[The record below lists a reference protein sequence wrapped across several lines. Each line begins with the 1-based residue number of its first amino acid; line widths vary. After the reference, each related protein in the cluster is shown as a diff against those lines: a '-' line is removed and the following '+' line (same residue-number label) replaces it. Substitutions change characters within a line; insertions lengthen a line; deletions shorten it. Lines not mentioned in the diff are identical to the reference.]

1 MRSLDNPTFVE
12 DGITDRDSH
21 TGVFERSDASSTTR
35 ATPGETTG
43 SEHRAVEKYP
53 DCSLVILSGAHKLL
67 QTIYLDDTGPL
78 EAVLIDEASG
88 RIAVAGGS
96 DISVFNPCCVGD
108 NIWKWSLCHK
118 LRAPDDDERINV
130 LSWGA
135 AGELLAGNSRLALWL
150 LTDKPQIIWMKS
162 VANPVKFA
170 QFSHDAS
177 LIASTGQ
184 YDRLVKVWKRLTF
197 STDEVRFEVS
207 YLPHPDTV
215 TSMHWRRPYHP
226 EQTMD
231 NILYTICADN
241 KIRVWAGM
249 DRTGSKSA
257 LQLWAEIDMDTAI
270 QPRQPNNS
278 EFAKRRYGFIID
290 GRDFSVATEHA
301 VQLGAAQERDN
312 RALEHLVEVATKSP
326 EVSIVMDGRGH
337 MSAWGL
343 ENVGCKVRSPTSVFN
358 ITHVEGLHLSFA
370 SGIKPGDDYAQFYG
384 FAGGLSE
391 DSFTIL
397 VHYFDGRIEWLDS
410 KVEALFDPSPRKKR
424 LTSRAVWSGHTGSI
438 KKIVRNASGKIL
450 VSRTDDNKAMIWR
463 QRASSS
469 GPVLVRQSSLYSD
482 LHIHRTCLI
491 GEGKFL
497 VNLHHDS
504 ISLWDTRS
512 FYAERLATCDFGLSS
527 KPLCVLLLPTSE
539 ANSST
544 VYVAAIAADMTGVA
558 WEIDLPEEHVVA
570 NGANG
575 FYHPKMR
582 QFCTFN
588 LGVDEDIAYI
598 LPIDPAG
605 SSMMISG
612 FLDLFATDIA
622 LSYTYSGRV
631 RTWTAKVDKQNEKID
646 WLLTST
652 VETGI
657 CNPSLASGASMRK
670 AAIVDQD
677 RTRLTIW
684 DTYGAQLEFE
694 ENFSQQDIIKDL
706 DWTSTP
712 HIQSILS
719 VGFPHKVIL
728 MSQLRYDYLDAG
740 PSWTQIREIRIQD
753 LTPHPVGD
761 SCWLGNG
768 NLVVGSGNQLFVYD
782 KHIELSN
789 QLITNVRLPARQIY
803 VDLFDVVSRLN
814 GTLPVF
820 HPQFLS
826 QCILSGKSN
835 LVHLILTSL
844 YQKLKFYTE
853 GDEIDGFLDIPLE
866 DIYQNADTLKK
877 VHWKEMHSP
886 YADFATGGESSVVD
900 ETLGTALNENLM
912 RVALPQLTSTE
923 QFRLVNIIECVA
935 TVDKHRRSMDDNAA
949 RYLLFFRQHMLR
961 RSQGLPEQPTVSWR
975 EIVWALHSDSHEI
988 LVDLVSRQYQGK
1000 MLWEHAKESGIFM
1013 WITDLNS
1020 LRAQLEVIA
1029 RNEYTKSQEKNPIDC
1044 SLYYLALRK
1053 KSVLQGLW
1061 RMASWNREQSATQ
1074 RLLSNNFSEPRW
1086 RTAALKNAYALLG
1099 KRRFE
1104 YAAAFFLLADH
1115 LRDAVYVCMNQ
1126 LQDVQLAVAITRA
1139 YEGDDGPVLKE
1150 ILEER
1155 VLVDAASEGNRWMAT
1170 WAFWLLNRRD
1180 LAVRTLI
1187 SPIGNLILS
1196 TPSSPTSP
1204 GAITLQAKSYLAHDP
1219 ALVIL
1224 YKQLRDKTTQTL
1236 KGAAKVPAR
1245 DEWEFVLRN
1254 ARLYDRMGCDLLGL
1268 NLVREWEFLKP
1279 SAPLSKTQSS
1289 RLSFKAPDL
1298 RKLLRRRSSLVV
1310 ADMPTLQEELKG
1322 SLSAQGGRYEAGTTF
1337 EEPDSNALLDS
1348 FGF

>member
-1 MRSLDNPTFVE
+1 MRALLPGRPPAKLQALSIALWSNIRIVSY
-12 DGITDRDSH
+12 ITGH
-21 TGVFERSDASSTTR
+21 A
-35 ATPGETTG
+35 
-43 SEHRAVEKYP
+43 
-53 DCSLVILSGAHKLL
+53 LVILSGPHKLL
-67 QTIYLDDTGPL
+67 QTIYLDDAEPSDS
-78 EAVLIDEASG
+78 VLIDEASG
-88 RIAVAGGS
+88 RIAVAGGP
-96 DISVFNPCCVGD
+96 DISVFKPCCVGD
-108 NIWKWSLCHK
+108 NTWKVRAFSSLLFFILDNWSLCHK
-118 LRAPDDDERINV
+118 LRAPNDDERINV

-135 AGELLAGNSRLALWL
+135 GDELLAGGSRLVLWL
-150 LTDKPQIIWMKS
+150 LTDDPQIIWTKS

-184 YDRLVKVWKRLTF
+184 YDRLVKLWRRLTF
-197 STDEVRFEVS
+197 STEEVRFEVS
-207 YLPHPDTV
+207 YLPHPDVV
-215 TSMHWRRPYHP
+215 TSMHWRQPHHP

-231 NILYTICADN
+231 NIFYTICADN
-241 KIRVWAGM
+241 KIRVWAPM
-249 DRTGSKSA
+249 DRTCSKSA
-257 LQLWAEIDMDTAI
+257 LQLWAEIDMNDAI
-270 QPRQPNNS
+270 QPRQPHNS
-278 EFAKRRYGFIID
+278 ELAKRRYGFIID
-290 GRDFSVATEHA
+290 ARDFSAATERA
-301 VQLGAAQERDN
+301 VQLRAAMDQDN

-326 EVSIVMDGRGH
+326 EVCIIMDDRGH

-343 ENVGCKVRSPTSVFN
+343 ENVGCKARSPTSVFN

-370 SGIKPGDDYAQFYG
+370 SGIPPSDDYARFYG

-391 DSFTIL
+391 GSFTIL

-410 KVEALFDPSPRKKR
+410 KVEVLFDPSPRKQR

-463 QRASSS
+463 QKASSS

-497 VNLHHDS
+497 INLHHHS

-512 FYAERLATCDFGLSS
+512 FYAERIATCDFGLTS
-527 KPLCVLLLPTSE
+527 KPLCVLLIPTIE
-539 ANSST
+539 TNAST

-558 WEIDLPEEHVVA
+558 WEIDFPQEHAVV

-575 FYHPKMR
+575 FHRPHMR
-582 QFCTFN
+582 QFCKFS

-622 LSYTYSGRV
+622 LTYTYGGRV

-694 ENFSQQDIIKDL
+694 EKFPQHDIIKDL

-712 HIQSILS
+712 HTQSILS
-719 VGFPHKVIL
+719 VGFPHKVVL

-740 PSWTQIREIRIQD
+740 PSWTQIREISIRD
-753 LTPHPVGD
+753 LTPHPIGD

-789 QLITNVRLPARQIY
+789 RLVANLRLPARQIY
-803 VDLFDVVSRLN
+803 VDLFGVVSRLN

-844 YQKLKFYTE
+844 YRKLIFYTE
-853 GDEIDGFLDIPLE
+853 GDELDGFLNIPLE
-866 DIYQNADTLKK
+866 DIYQNEDAMKT
-877 VHWKEMHSP
+877 VHWKEMPSS
-886 YADFATGGESSVVD
+886 YGDFTTDCESSVVD

-949 RYLLFFRQHMLR
+949 RYLLFFRQHVLR

-1013 WITDLNS
+1013 WITDLNC
-1020 LRAQLEVIA
+1020 LRAQLEVVA
-1029 RNEYTKSQEKNPIDC
+1029 RNEYTKSDEKNPIDC

-1061 RMASWNREQSATQ
+1061 RMAGWNREQSATQ
-1074 RLLSNNFSEPRW
+1074 RLLSNNFNEPRW
-1086 RTAALKNAYALLG
+1086 KTAALKNAYALLG
-1099 KRRFE
+1099 KRRFP

-1126 LQDVQLAVAITRA
+1126 LQDVQLAVAIARA

-1180 LAVRTLI
+1180 IAVRTLI
-1187 SPIGNLILS
+1187 SPIETLIHS

-1204 GAITLQAKSYLAHDP
+1204 GTITLRAKSYLSHDP

-1224 YKQLRDKTTQTL
+1224 YKQLRDKTLQTL
-1236 KGAAKVPAR
+1236 KGASKVPAR

-1279 SAPLSKTQSS
+1279 PPPLKKNQPTP
-1289 RLSFKAPDL
+1289 LPLTLPDL
-1298 RKLLRRRSSLVV
+1298 RKLLKRRGSLVV
-1310 ADMPTLQEELKG
+1310 ADMPTSPSLQEESKHPISPHSG
-1322 SLSAQGGRYEAGTTF
+1322 KREARTMF
-1337 EEPDSNALLDS
+1337 EEPDPNSLLDS

>member
-1 MRSLDNPTFVE
+1 MRALLPGRPPAKLQALSIALWSNIRIVSY
-12 DGITDRDSH
+12 ITGH
-21 TGVFERSDASSTTR
+21 A
-35 ATPGETTG
+35 
-43 SEHRAVEKYP
+43 
-53 DCSLVILSGAHKLL
+53 LVILSGPHKLL
-67 QTIYLDDTGPL
+67 QTIYLDDAEPSDS
-78 EAVLIDEASG
+78 VLIDEASG
-88 RIAVAGGS
+88 RIAVAGGP
-96 DISVFNPCCVGD
+96 DISIFKPCCVGD
-108 NIWKWSLCHK
+108 NTWKWSLCHK
-118 LRAPDDDERINV
+118 LRAPNDDERINV

-135 AGELLAGNSRLALWL
+135 GDELLAGSSRLVLWL
-150 LTDKPQIIWMKS
+150 LTDEPQIIWTKS

-184 YDRLVKVWKRLTF
+184 YDRLVKLWRRLTF
-197 STDEVRFEVS
+197 STEEVRFEVS
-207 YLPHPDTV
+207 YLPHPDVV
-215 TSMHWRRPYHP
+215 TSMHWRQPHHP

-231 NILYTICADN
+231 NIFYTICADN
-241 KIRVWAGM
+241 KIRVWAPL
-249 DRTGSKSA
+249 DRTCSKSA
-257 LQLWAEIDMDTAI
+257 LQLWAEIDMNDAI
-270 QPRQPNNS
+270 QPRQPRNS

-290 GRDFSVATEHA
+290 GRDFSAATERA
-301 VQLGAAQERDN
+301 VQLGAAMDQDN

-326 EVSIVMDGRGH
+326 EVCIIMDDRGH
-337 MSAWGL
+337 MAAS
-343 ENVGCKVRSPTSVFN
+343 F
-358 ITHVEGLHLSFA
+358 FA
-370 SGIKPGDDYAQFYG
+370 SGIPPSDDYAQFYG

-391 DSFTIL
+391 ESFTIL

-410 KVEALFDPSPRKKR
+410 KVEVLFDPSPRKQR

-463 QRASSS
+463 QKASSS

-497 VNLHHDS
+497 INLHHHS

-512 FYAERLATCDFGLSS
+512 FYAVRIATCDFGLTS
-527 KPLCVLLLPTSE
+527 KPLCVLLIPTIE
-539 ANSST
+539 TNAST

-558 WEIDLPEEHVVA
+558 WEIDLPQEHAVV

-575 FYHPKMR
+575 FHRPHMR
-582 QFCTFN
+582 QFCKFS

-622 LSYTYSGRV
+622 LTYTYGGRV

-657 CNPSLASGASMRK
+657 FNPSLASGASIRK

-694 ENFSQQDIIKDL
+694 EKFPQHDIIKDL

-712 HIQSILS
+712 HTQSILS
-719 VGFPHKVIL
+719 VGFPHKVVL

-740 PSWTQIREIRIQD
+740 PSWTQIREISIRD
-753 LTPHPVGD
+753 LTPHPIGD

-789 QLITNVRLPARQIY
+789 RLVANLRLPARQIY
-803 VDLFDVVSRLN
+803 VDLFSVVSRLN

-844 YQKLKFYTE
+844 YRKLIFYTE
-853 GDEIDGFLDIPLE
+853 GDELDGFLDIPLE
-866 DIYQNADTLKK
+866 DIYQNEDAMKK
-877 VHWKEMHSP
+877 VHWKEMPSS
-886 YADFATGGESSVVD
+886 YGDFTTDCESSVVD

-949 RYLLFFRQHMLR
+949 RYLLFFRQHVLR

-975 EIVWALHSDSHEI
+975 EI
-988 LVDLVSRQYQGK
+988 
-1000 MLWEHAKESGIFM
+1000 
-1013 WITDLNS
+1013 
-1020 LRAQLEVIA
+1020 RAQLEVVA
-1029 RNEYTKSQEKNPIDC
+1029 RNEYTKSDEKNPIDC

-1061 RMASWNREQSATQ
+1061 RMAGWNREQSATQ
-1074 RLLSNNFSEPRW
+1074 RLLSNNFNEPRW
-1086 RTAALKNAYALLG
+1086 KTAALKNAYALLG
-1099 KRRFE
+1099 KRRFP

-1126 LQDVQLAVAITRA
+1126 LQDVQLAVAIARA

-1180 LAVRTLI
+1180 IAVRTLI
-1187 SPIGNLILS
+1187 SPIETLILS

-1204 GAITLQAKSYLAHDP
+1204 GTITLRAKSYLSHDP

-1224 YKQLRDKTTQTL
+1224 YKQLRDKTLQTL
-1236 KGAAKVPAR
+1236 KGASKVPAR

-1279 SAPLSKTQSS
+1279 PPPPKKNQPTPLSLTP
-1289 RLSFKAPDL
+1289 PDL
-1298 RKLLRRRSSLVV
+1298 RKLLKRRGSLVV
-1310 ADMPTLQEELKG
+1310 ADMPTSPSLQEELKHPISPHSG
-1322 SLSAQGGRYEAGTTF
+1322 KREARTMF
-1337 EEPDSNALLDS
+1337 EEPDPNSLLDS

>member
-1 MRSLDNPTFVE
+1 MRALLPGRPPAKLQALSIALWSNIRIVSY
-12 DGITDRDSH
+12 ITGH
-21 TGVFERSDASSTTR
+21 A
-35 ATPGETTG
+35 
-43 SEHRAVEKYP
+43 
-53 DCSLVILSGAHKLL
+53 LVILSGPHKLL
-67 QTIYLDDTGPL
+67 QTIYLDDAEPSDS
-78 EAVLIDEASG
+78 VLIDEASG
-88 RIAVAGGS
+88 RIAVAGGP
-96 DISVFNPCCVGD
+96 DISVFKPCCVGD
-108 NIWKWSLCHK
+108 NTWKWSLCHK
-118 LRAPDDDERINV
+118 LRAPNDDERINV

-135 AGELLAGNSRLALWL
+135 GDELLAGGSRLVLWL
-150 LTDKPQIIWMKS
+150 LTDDPQIIWTKS

-184 YDRLVKVWKRLTF
+184 YDRLVKLWRRLTF
-197 STDEVRFEVS
+197 STEEVRFEVS
-207 YLPHPDTV
+207 YLPHPDVV
-215 TSMHWRRPYHP
+215 TSMHWRQPHHP

-231 NILYTICADN
+231 NIFYTICADN
-241 KIRVWAGM
+241 KIRVWAPM
-249 DRTGSKSA
+249 DRTCSKSA
-257 LQLWAEIDMDTAI
+257 LQLWAEIDMNDAI
-270 QPRQPNNS
+270 QPRQPHNS
-278 EFAKRRYGFIID
+278 ELAKRRYGFIID
-290 GRDFSVATEHA
+290 ARDFSAATERA
-301 VQLGAAQERDN
+301 VQLRAAMDQDN

-326 EVSIVMDGRGH
+326 EVCIIMDDRGH

-343 ENVGCKVRSPTSVFN
+343 ENVGCKARSPTSVFN

-370 SGIKPGDDYAQFYG
+370 SGIPPSDDYARFYG

-391 DSFTIL
+391 GSFTIL
-397 VHYFDGRIEWLDS
+397 VHYFDGRIEWLVS
-410 KVEALFDPSPRKKR
+410 KVEVLFDPSPRKQR

-438 KKIVRNASGKIL
+438 KKI
-450 VSRTDDNKAMIWR
+450 
-463 QRASSS
+463 
-469 GPVLVRQSSLYSD
+469 
-482 LHIHRTCLI
+482 
-491 GEGKFL
+491 
-497 VNLHHDS
+497 
-504 ISLWDTRS
+504 
-512 FYAERLATCDFGLSS
+512 
-527 KPLCVLLLPTSE
+527 
-539 ANSST
+539 
-544 VYVAAIAADMTGVA
+544 
-558 WEIDLPEEHVVA
+558 EHAVV

-575 FYHPKMR
+575 FHRPHMR
-582 QFCTFN
+582 QFF
-588 LGVDEDIAYI
+588 
-598 LPIDPAG
+598 
-605 SSMMISG
+605 
-612 FLDLFATDIA
+612 
-622 LSYTYSGRV
+622 
-631 RTWTAKVDKQNEKID
+631 
-646 WLLTST
+646 
-652 VETGI
+652 ETGI

-694 ENFSQQDIIKDL
+694 EKFPQHDIIKDL

-712 HIQSILS
+712 HTQSILS
-719 VGFPHKVIL
+719 VGFPHKVVL

-740 PSWTQIREIRIQD
+740 PSWTQIREISIRD
-753 LTPHPVGD
+753 LTPHPIGD

-789 QLITNVRLPARQIY
+789 RLVANLRLPARQIY
-803 VDLFDVVSRLN
+803 VDLFGVVSRLN

-844 YQKLKFYTE
+844 YRKLIFYTE
-853 GDEIDGFLDIPLE
+853 GDELDGFLNIPLE
-866 DIYQNADTLKK
+866 DIYQNEDAMKT
-877 VHWKEMHSP
+877 VHWKEMPSS
-886 YADFATGGESSVVD
+886 YGDFTTDCESSVVD

-949 RYLLFFRQHMLR
+949 RYLLFFRQHVLR

-1013 WITDLNS
+1013 WITDLNC
-1020 LRAQLEVIA
+1020 LRAQLEVVA
-1029 RNEYTKSQEKNPIDC
+1029 RNEYTKSDEKNPIDC

-1061 RMASWNREQSATQ
+1061 RMAGWNREQSATQ
-1074 RLLSNNFSEPRW
+1074 RLLSNNFNEPRW
-1086 RTAALKNAYALLG
+1086 KTAALKNAYALLG
-1099 KRRFE
+1099 KRRFP

-1126 LQDVQLAVAITRA
+1126 LQDVQLAVAIARA

-1180 LAVRTLI
+1180 IAVRTLI
-1187 SPIGNLILS
+1187 SPIETLIHS

-1204 GAITLQAKSYLAHDP
+1204 GTITLRAKSYLSHDP

-1224 YKQLRDKTTQTL
+1224 YKQLRDKTLQTL
-1236 KGAAKVPAR
+1236 KGASKVPAR

-1279 SAPLSKTQSS
+1279 PPPLKKNQPTP
-1289 RLSFKAPDL
+1289 LPLTLPDL
-1298 RKLLRRRSSLVV
+1298 RKLLKRRGSLVV
-1310 ADMPTLQEELKG
+1310 ADMPTSPSLQEESKHPISPHSG
-1322 SLSAQGGRYEAGTTF
+1322 KREARTMF
-1337 EEPDSNALLDS
+1337 EEPDPNSLLDS

>member
-1 MRSLDNPTFVE
+1 M
-12 DGITDRDSH
+12 
-21 TGVFERSDASSTTR
+21 
-35 ATPGETTG
+35 
-43 SEHRAVEKYP
+43 RAVLPGRPPAKLQALSTALWENVRIVSYI
-53 DCSLVILSGAHKLL
+53 SGQALVILGGAHKLL
-67 QTIYLDDTGPL
+67 QTIYLDDREPL
-78 EAVLIDEASG
+78 EVVVIDEASG
-88 RIAVAGGS
+88 RIAVAAGP
-96 DISVFNPCCVGD
+96 DISVFNPYRVGD
-108 NIWKWSLCHK
+108 DTWKWSLCHRF
-118 LRAPDDDERINV
+118 RAPDGDERINV

-135 AGELLAGNSRLALWL
+135 ADELLAGNSRLVLWL
-150 LTDKPQIIWMKS
+150 LKDEPQIIWTKS
-162 VANPVKFA
+162 IANPVKFA

-184 YDRLVKVWKRLTF
+184 YDRLVKVWRRLTF

-207 YLPHPDTV
+207 YLPHPDVV
-215 TSMHWRRPYHP
+215 TGMHWRRPHHP

-241 KIRVWAGM
+241 KIRVWAAM
-249 DRTGSKSA
+249 DRTGSKSV
-257 LQLWAEIDMDTAI
+257 LQLWAKIDMDDAI
-270 QPRQPNNS
+270 QPRQPDNS
-278 EFAKRRYGFIID
+278 ESAKRRYGIIID

-301 VQLGAAQERDN
+301 VQLGAAHDRDN

-326 EVSIVMDGRGH
+326 EVCIVMDGRGH

-343 ENVGCKVRSPTSVFN
+343 ENVGCKARSPMNVFN

-370 SGIKPGDDYAQFYG
+370 SGIQPGDDYALIYG

-397 VHYFDGRIEWLDS
+397 IHYFDGRIEWFDS
-410 KVEALFDPSPRKKR
+410 KVEVLFDPSPRKKR
-424 LTSRAVWSGHTGSI
+424 LTSRAIWSGHTGSI
-438 KKIVRNASGKIL
+438 KKIVRNASGKVL

-469 GPVLVRQSSLYSD
+469 GPVLVRQSTLYSD

-497 VNLHHDS
+497 INLHHQS

-512 FYAERLATCDFGLSS
+512 FYAERLATCDFGLTS
-527 KPLCVLLLPTSE
+527 KPLCVLLLPTTE

-544 VYVAAIAADMTGVA
+544 VYVAAIAADMAGAA
-558 WEIDLPEEHVVA
+558 WEIDLPEEHAAV
-570 NGANG
+570 NGENG
-575 FYHPKMR
+575 FHRPKIR

-598 LPIDPAG
+598 LPVDPAG

-631 RTWTAKVDKQNEKID
+631 RTWTAKVDKQSEKID

-652 VETGI
+652 VDTGI

-694 ENFSQQDIIKDL
+694 EKFSPHDIIKDL

-712 HIQSILS
+712 HIQSILA
-719 VGFPHKVIL
+719 VGFPHKVVL

-740 PSWTQIREIRIQD
+740 PSWAQIREIGIRD
-753 LTPHPVGD
+753 LTPHPIGD

-782 KHIELSN
+782 KHIEFGNRLV
-789 QLITNVRLPARQIY
+789 TNLRLPARQTY

-826 QCILSGKSN
+826 QCILSGKTN

-844 YQKLKFYTE
+844 HRTLKFYTE
-853 GDEIDGFLDIPLE
+853 GDEINGFLDIPLE
-866 DIYQNADTLKK
+866 DIYQNADALKK
-877 VHWKEMHSP
+877 APWKEIRSS
-886 YADFATGGESSVVD
+886 YADFAIDDDESYVVN
-900 ETLGTALNENLM
+900 ETLGTSLNENLM
-912 RVALPQLTSTE
+912 RVALPQLTSAE

-935 TVDKHRRSMDDNAA
+935 TVEKHRRSMDDNAA

-975 EIVWALHSDSHEI
+975 EIVWALHSGSHEI
-988 LVDLVSRQYQGK
+988 LIDLVSKQYQGK
-1000 MLWEHAKESGIFM
+1000 MIWEHARESGIFM
-1013 WITDLNS
+1013 WITDLNA

-1029 RNEYTKSQEKNPIDC
+1029 RNEYTKSDEKNPIDC
-1044 SLYYLALRK
+1044 SLYYLALK
-1053 KSVLQGLW
+1053 KKNVLQGLW
-1061 RMASWNREQSATQ
+1061 RMASWNREQSATL
-1074 RLLSNNFSEPRW
+1074 RLLSNNFNEPRW

-1099 KRRFE
+1099 KRRFA

-1115 LRDAVYVCMNQ
+1115 LRDAVFVCMNQ
-1126 LQDVQLAVAITRA
+1126 LQDVQLAVAIARA

-1150 ILEER
+1150 VLGEKI
-1155 VLVDAASEGNRWMAT
+1155 LVDAASEGNRWMAT

-1180 LAVRTLI
+1180 MAVRTLI
-1187 SPIGNLILS
+1187 SPIETLILS
-1196 TPSSPTSP
+1196 SPSSPSSP
-1204 GAITLQAKSYLAHDP
+1204 GTIALQAKSYLSHDP

-1224 YKQLRDKTTQTL
+1224 YKQLRDKTMQTL
-1236 KGAAKVPAR
+1236 KGAIKVPAK
-1245 DEWEFVLRN
+1245 DEWEFVLLN
-1254 ARLYDRMGCDLLGL
+1254 ARLYDRMGCDLLAL
-1268 NLVREWEFLKP
+1268 NLVREWEFLKSP
-1279 SAPLSKTQSS
+1279 PPQNKNQPT
-1289 RLSFKAPDL
+1289 RLSFEAPDL
-1298 RKLLRRRSSLVV
+1298 RKLLKRRSSLVV
-1310 ADMPTLQEELKG
+1310 ADMPISPSFHEELKG
-1322 SLSAQGGRYEAGTTF
+1322 SISPKGGKHETSAMF
-1337 EEPDSNALLDS
+1337 EEPDSNSLLDS